1 MCSDCLRDV
10 PALAGRRIKK
20 QAIRIVAICPLLC
33 CIDQATLCLGSHGQ
47 YGAAVTLEIWFDSQG
62 TQHCL
67 PQGIAF
73 CLNLLLTPSLRRE
86 IKLILHQ
93 GLVVICRSLSMPRAN
108 IIRFSHQSA
117 IRSVMSACNLN
128 LQLSKIPLPTNYVLS
143 LLYPTAYC
151 SFLCLLCC
159 INILACSSPSYS
171 FSSQVSLCQLLAT
184 SWE

>member
-67 PQGIAF
+67 PPTD
-73 CLNLLLTPSLRRE
+73 C
-86 IKLILHQ
+86 ILPQ
-93 GLVVICRSLSMPRAN
+93 FA
-108 IIRFSHQSA
+108 A
-117 IRSVMSACNLN
+117 
-128 LQLSKIPLPTNYVLS
+128 
-143 LLYPTAYC
+143 YPE
-151 SFLCLLCC
+151 
-159 INILACSSPSYS
+159 P
-171 FSSQVSLCQLLAT
+171 
-184 SWE
+184 EKGD